1 MRFHTLG
8 WVAACLASPLL
19 SACTDDGT
27 DGLSITN
34 PSQASLT
41 EVSIGSMTTTGQ
53 PTTGTDTPTTSS
65 PGSTSVGTDSGGT
78 TVESTTVAT
87 TESTDTTASSD
98 ATTAD
103 PSTTT
108 TGPDTTT
115 TDTTGMPPMCTDA
128 VCLVGEF
135 CNMGSG
141 LCEPGCNDDADCMG
155 MTVCDVPSNTCK
167 GCLTDANCALGTVCE
182 ASSCVPGCNDNQP
195 CQGGLAC
202 CDGSCFDVLA
212 DPLHCGSCDACP
224 LPDNA
229 AAACAM
235 GTCGV
240 GVCAD
245 GFNDCDKNQANGCEV
260 EGVCKCTPGA
270 QVACYTGPPETQKV
284 GICKDGL
291 QTCNAMG
298 TAYGACT
305 GEVLPGPIDICA
317 NQLDDNCD
325 GVKDENPDLDK
336 DGWPVCSG
344 DCCDAIGPNCQN
356 PELVNPG
363 AFDQPG
369 NMVDDDC
376 NGVLDNVVPAC
387 DAGLAS
393 NSGTGDDYARAI
405 DLCQFTT
412 EAPALKD
419 KKWGV
424 ISTKITRADGVLAAS
439 TNAKSIRTGFGTGG
453 IVKQKNSNLAV
464 FSTGVAADQGDAD
477 PGYSGFQV
485 FNDDVDD
492 PIWGV
497 DNAADSAA
505 PADWLAS
512 NGGSFPNAPGC
523 PAAISTMARNSIMM
537 TVRVR
542 VPTNAKSFSVQM
554 HFFSA
559 EWPEYVCTAFNDLFV
574 TLVNSAG
581 AGNPADKN
589 IAIYTTPQNQKYP
602 VGVNIAKAAAG
613 LFTECR
619 NNRQI
624 GCLGDAPVNY
634 ANCTLGEGP
643 LAGTGMQDLNVNDG
657 LGCTKANFT
666 LNDTAGGGT
675 GWLKMA
681 GNVKG
686 GETMEV
692 RFAIWD
698 TADGSF
704 DSVVLLDNWEWSVQ
718 ASQPGV
724 QPN

>member
-19 SACTDDGT
+19 SACTDDGV
-27 DGLSITN
+27 DGLSATN
-34 PSQASLT
+34 PSQASVAT
-41 EVSIGSMTTTGQ
+41 DVSIGSMTTTGQ
-53 PTTGTDTPTTSS
+53 PSTGPDTPTTSS
-65 PGSTSVGTDSGGT
+65 PGSNSVGTDSGGT
-78 TVESTTVAT
+78 TVD
-87 TESTDTTASSD
+87 DTTATSEPVTSTTGTTAMTDD

-115 TDTTGMPPMCTDA
+115 TDSTGVPPPMCTDA
-128 VCLVGEF
+128 ECQVGEF

-141 LCEPGCNDDADCMG
+141 LCEPGCNDDTDCMD
-155 MTVCDVPSNTCK
+155 MTVCDVAANTRK
-167 GCLTDANCALGTVCE
+167 GCLSDANYALGTVCE

-202 CDGSCFDVLA
+202 CDGACFDVLV
-212 DPLHCGSCDACP
+212 DPLHCGSCSACP
-224 LPDNA
+224 VPNNA
-229 AAACAM
+229 DASCTVGACGLGA
-235 GTCGV
+235 C
-240 GVCAD
+240 D
-245 GFNDCDKNQANGCEV
+245 EDFNDCDKNPANGCEV
-260 EGVCKCTPGA
+260 EGVCKCVPGA
-270 QVACYTGPPETQKV
+270 QVGCYTGPPETQNV

-305 GEVLPGPIDICA
+305 GEVLPGPVDICA
-317 NQLDDNCD
+317 NNLDDNCD
-325 GVKDENPDLDK
+325 GVKDENPDADA
-336 DGWPVCSG
+336 DGWPVCGG

-393 NSGTGDDYARAI
+393 NSGTANDYAKAI

-424 ISTKITRADGVLAAS
+424 ISTTITRADGVGAAYGS
-439 TNAKSIRTGFGTGG
+439 AKSIRNGFGSGG
-453 IVKQKNSNLAV
+453 ILPQKNSNLAV
-464 FSTGVAADQGDAD
+464 FSTGTAADVADANPGFFAFQG
-477 PGYSGFQV
+477 GQ
-485 FNDDVDD
+485 
-492 PIWGV
+492 
-497 DNAADSAA
+497 DNLANSNA

-512 NGGSFPNAPGC
+512 NGNTFPNAPGC
-523 PAAISTMARNSIMM
+523 PGPPSNAANNSIMM
-537 TVRVR
+537 KVRVR
-542 VPTNAKSFSVQM
+542 VPTNAKSFNVQM

-559 EWPEYVCTAFNDLFV
+559 EWPEWVCTAYNDLFV
-574 TLVNSAG
+574 SLVTSQA

-602 VGVNIAKAAAG
+602 VGVNIAKAAPG

-619 NNRQI
+619 N
-624 GCLGDAPVNY
+624 GPVACNGAQFNY
-634 ANCTLGEGP
+634 NNCALGEAP
-643 LAGTGMQDLNVNDG
+643 LAGTGFQDSNAG
-657 LGCTKANFT
+657 GCGA
-666 LNDTAGGGT
+666 NDTTGGGT
-675 GWLKMA
+675 GWLKMS

-686 GETMEV
+686 GETMEI

-698 TADGSF
+698 TGDAAY
-704 DSVVLLDNWEWSVQ
+704 DSLVLLDDWEWSVQ

-724 QPN
+724 QSN